1 MNLTHSNSNL
11 AINEQAPQPAGVY
24 TFNDNMLMA
33 DTQGNMNVFCDCV
46 LQPIYKARSVDG
58 LSHNGLVFE
67 VTVHGNKVFITID
80 SKKIF
85 SGFTSV
91 LADLA
96 DQGINIPTNRVN
108 DFKRYLQQCCQ
119 LKLTDQ
125 FIIGRTGF
133 IDEYLAYAFGDTII
147 KGETE
152 KQNNTDFC
160 YRPRQGKS
168 PEGLTVQGTLVSY
181 NREVIDQCVT
191 DPLKFAIFMGLAS
204 SLAEL
209 MGLEGGLVHIFG
221 PSGSGKSTIAQ
232 ATASVIGSGSE
243 PGDGS
248 KESYINSWSSTA
260 NGLEV
265 LLSERSGMGVCL
277 DELGAFKHS
286 KISSALY
293 KLLSGSG
300 TSRMTSNLNKAKQ
313 HKASVFGI
321 STGELSIEDKV
332 RQSNEVL
339 NAGLLARMPSVLIE
353 PCHMAL
359 EHETLAETAQRIEN
373 FKDACTENGGH
384 LAPLFIQGLLDGF
397 DTKTELE
404 DGIRERWEESV
415 ERLAGYAK
423 NSIQRRVIRRF
434 ALALTAGLLATELEL
449 VPWSEDDI
457 TNAIVFMIKRWLVN
471 VEMGKS
477 DLDRA
482 IDRLKDWI
490 RANFHKLPDSTDDK
504 IKSVVDGYRYQG
516 THITILPEIFR
527 GLCGNVTPSQVAN
540 RLKALGVLRYDSGK
554 LQCRVMIPTIRKR
567 QYFYCIDCRFI
578 EDWLEDDE
586 EPEDEVTPE
595 LIDEILDSHEVV
607 ISERIIKEGITEQE
621 PKPELD
627 PCDYDENDNAP
638 LLKRK
643 AHKSKSSL
651 PSE

>member
-1 MNLTHSNSNL
+1 MSLTLSSSNL

-24 TFNDNMLMA
+24 TFNDSMLMT

-46 LQPIYKARSVDG
+46 LQPTYKTRSVDG

-108 DFKRYLQQCCQ
+108 DFKRYLQQCSQ

-125 FIIGRTGF
+125 FIIERTGF
-133 IDEYLAYAFGDTII
+133 IDEYLAYAYGETII

-160 YRPRQGKS
+160 YRSRKGKA
-168 PEGLTVQGTLVSY
+168 PDGLTTQGALGSY
-181 NREVIDQCVT
+181 NSEVIGQCVT
-191 DPLKFAIFMGLAS
+191 EPLKFAICMGLAPP
-204 SLAEL
+204 LAEL

-232 ATASVIGSGSE
+232 AMASVIGSGSE

-248 KESYINSWSSTA
+248 KDSYINSWSSTT

-265 LLSERSGMGVCL
+265 LLSERSGLGVCM
-277 DELGAFKHS
+277 DELGAFKS
-286 KISSALY
+286 NKISSALY

-300 TSRMTSNLNKAKQ
+300 TSRMTSNLNQAKQ

-332 RQSNEVL
+332 RQSNDLL

-359 EHETLAETAQRIEN
+359 EHETLAETALRIER
-373 FKDACTENGGH
+373 FKDSCTENGGH
-384 LAPLFIQGLLDGF
+384 LGLLFIQGLLDGF
-397 DTKTELE
+397 DTKAELE
-404 DGIRERWEESV
+404 DGIRERWEECV
-415 ERLAGYAK
+415 ERLADYAK

-434 ALALTAGLLATELEL
+434 ALALAAGILAAELEL
-449 VPWSEDDI
+449 ISWSEDEI
-457 TNAIVFMIKRWLVN
+457 TDAIVFMVNRWLVN

-490 RANFHKLPDSTDDK
+490 RANYHKLPYSNDDS
-504 IKSVVDGYRYQG
+504 INGVVDGYRYQD
-516 THITILPEIFR
+516 THITILPDKFR
-527 GLCGNVTPSQVAN
+527 GLCENVTPSQVGN
-540 RLKALGVLRYDSGK
+540 RLKELGVLRHDDGK
-554 LQCRVMIPTIRKR
+554 LQCRVMIPSINKR

-578 EDWLEDDE
+578 EDWLEGDDE
-586 EPEDEVTPE
+586 AENEVTAE

-607 ISERIIKEGITEQE
+607 ISERIIKQSTAE
-621 PKPELD
+621 PKPEFD
-627 PCDYDENDNAP
+627 PCFYDVDDNAP

-643 AHKSKSSL
+643 IHKTNSSSA
-651 PSE
+651 PE